1 MMAQE
6 FKAGFVAVVG
16 RPNAGKS
23 TLINYYLEQKV
34 AAVSP
39 RPQTTRR
46 KQLGILSLEHAQVIF
61 EDTPGIHEPL
71 HKLGE
76 FMNAIAEDTI
86 RNCDVVLWLLSGDEP
101 PTKEDKRIAAFL
113 KRARLSQ
120 PVILAIN
127 KIDVKE
133 PSAERRKVFGDLF
146 PGGVVA
152 EISALTGKNCDKLLE
167 RVIQYLPSSEALYD
181 TGQVTD
187 LFERE
192 IAADLIREAALLELR
207 EEIPHGIAIR
217 VDDFKERSDNLAYV
231 NAVLIV
237 EKESH
242 KGIVI
247 GRQGSML
254 KRIGSRARAEIES
267 MSGRKI
273 YLELRVKVQKNWR
286 NDLAILRSLGYS
298 KNEEK

>member
-1 MMAQE
+1 MTTGFQS
-6 FKAGFVAVVG
+6 GFVAVVG
-16 RPNAGKS
+16 RPNTGKS

-46 KQLGILSLEHAQVIF
+46 KQLGILSLEHAQVVF

-76 FMNAIAEDTI
+76 YMNTIAEDTI
-86 RNCDVVLWLLSGDEP
+86 RHCDVVLWLLSGDEP
-101 PTKEDKRIAAFL
+101 PAKEDLRIAAFL
-113 KRARLSQ
+113 KQASLSQ

-133 PSAERRKVFGDLF
+133 PSTEQRKVFGDLF
-146 PGGVVA
+146 PDGEIA
-152 EISALTGKNCDKLLE
+152 EISALNGKNCDKLLE
-167 RVIQYLPSSEALYD
+167 RIIQYLPSGETLYD
-181 TGQVTD
+181 IGQVTD
-187 LFERE
+187 LYERE
-192 IAADLIREAALLELR
+192 IAADLIREAALIELR

-217 VDDFKERSDNLAYV
+217 LDDFKERSDNLAYV

-286 NDLAILRSLGYS
+286 NDPAILRSLGYS
-298 KNEEK
+298 TNEEK

>member
-1 MMAQE
+1 M
-6 FKAGFVAVVG
+6 
-16 RPNAGKS
+16 
-23 TLINYYLEQKV
+23 

-46 KQLGILSLEHAQVIF
+46 KQLGILSLEHAQVVF
-61 EDTPGIHEPL
+61 ADTPGIHEPL

-113 KRARLSQ
+113 KRSHLSQ

-127 KIDVKE
+127 KVDVKE
-133 PSAERRKVFGDLF
+133 PSAEQRKAFSDLF
-146 PGGVVA
+146 PEGKVV
-152 EISALTGKNCDKLLE
+152 EISALKGKNCDKLLD
-167 RVIQYLPSSEALYD
+167 RIMQYLPTGEALYD

-187 LFERE
+187 LYERD

-217 VDDFKERSDNLAYV
+217 VDDFKERSDSLAYV

-237 EKESH
+237 EKDSH

-247 GRQGSML
+247 GKQGSML

-286 NDLAILRSLGYS
+286 NDPAVLRSLGYS

>member
-1 MMAQE
+1 MVQE
-6 FKAGFVAVVG
+6 FKVGFVAVVG

-23 TLINYYLEQKV
+23 TLINHFLQQKV

-46 KQLGILSLEHAQVIF
+46 RQLGILSLEHAQIIF

-76 FMNAIAEDTI
+76 FMNTVAEDTI
-86 RNCDVVLWLLSGDEP
+86 RNCDVVLWLLSGDEA
-101 PTKEDKRIAAFL
+101 PTREDKRIAAFL
-113 KRARLSQ
+113 KRARISQ
-120 PVILAIN
+120 LVILVIN

-133 PSAERRKVFGDLF
+133 PSAERRKEFSDLF
-146 PGGVVA
+146 LEGEVA
-152 EISALTGKNCDKLLE
+152 EISALTGKNCDTLLE
-167 RVIQYLPSSEALYD
+167 RIIQYLPPGEALYD

-187 LFERE
+187 LYERE
-192 IAADLIREAALLELR
+192 IAADLIREAALMELR

-217 VDDFKERSDNLAYV
+217 VDDFKERSDNLAYI

-247 GRQGSML
+247 GKQGSML

-286 NDLAILRSLGYS
+286 NDTTILRSLGYS
-298 KNEEK
+298 KDEEK